1 MTRIRYALALLLIAP
16 IARADDPLPP
26 GALLRFGHPHFR
38 HGSTIGA
45 LLVTPNGRDL
55 ITAGGG
61 FVRIWD
67 AATGVPR
74 QSFHGV
80 SMPGPDF
87 LGSSFLA
94 LSPDGKLLACGGRDS
109 VRFWELPAG
118 RELKPIPSKFS
129 LDSVSAVSFSPNSRR
144 LLVAQQW
151 PTPHDRPALYWDI
164 ISSPPQLVTH
174 VNGCWW
180 AQFTSDGRVFRFR
193 KNRLMALPT

>member
-26 GALLRFGHPHFR
+26 GALLRLGHPHFQ
-38 HGSTIGA
+38 HGSIIGA
-45 LLVTPNGRDL
+45 LLVTPDGRDL

>member
-1 MTRIRYALALLLIAP
+1 MRL
-16 IARADDPLPP
+16 
-26 GALLRFGHPHFR
+26 GHPHFQ
-38 HGSTIGA
+38 HGSIIGA
-45 LLVTPNGRDL
+45 LLVTPDGRDL

-94 LSPDGKLLACGGRDS
+94 LSPDGKLLACGGRDGG

-118 RELKPIPSKFS
+118 RELKPIPSKS
-129 LDSVSAVSFSPNSRR
+129 IHYVAVVSFSPNSRR